1 MKPEDFTYFCKLI
14 LDRTGLVLGSDKA
27 YLIDS
32 RLTPVA
38 RKHKLAGLDALA
50 TALRQGRDTALLNDF
65 TDALMTNE
73 SFFFRDGKPFEQFKQ
88 VVLPRLLASRAQKRQ
103 IRIWSA
109 ACSTG
114 QEAYSLAML
123 LKEESAKLQGW
134 KVEIIGTDISHEV
147 LARAQA
153 GTYTQFEVQR
163 GLPIQ
168 LLVKY
173 FKQDGDKWHLVPELR
188 SMVQF
193 REFNLMGEMGS
204 LGGFDVVFCR
214 NVLIYFDQAT
224 KINVLDRLGRAIAG
238 DGYLVLGAAET
249 VVGLTD
255 SFKTLPD
262 LRGLYAPNVRPTEPQ
277 VLAGERPLPRLVAMN
292 GGR

>member
-1 MKPEDFTYFCKLI
+1 MKPEDFSYFCKLI

-50 TALRQGRDTALLNDF
+50 TALRQGRDTALLHDF

-88 VVLPRLLASRAQKRQ
+88 VVLPRLLTSRAQKRH

-123 LKEESAKLQGW
+123 LKEEAPKLHGW
-134 KVEIIGTDISHEV
+134 TVEIIGTDISREV
-147 LARAQA
+147 LARAEA
-153 GTYTQFEVQR
+153 GIYTQFEVQR

-188 SMVQF
+188 GMVQF
-193 REFNLMGEMGS
+193 REFNLLGELGS
-204 LGGFDVVFCR
+204 LGHFDVVFCR
-214 NVLIYFDQAT
+214 NVLIYFDQPTKT
-224 KINVLDRLGRAIAG
+224 KILDRISRILPVDGILYLGG
-238 DGYLVLGAAET
+238 AET
-249 VVGLTD
+249 VLGVSDRFEPVTGH
-255 SFKTLPD
+255 
-262 LRGLYAPNVRPTEPQ
+262 RGLYSVASGSPTASFPT
-277 VLAGERPLPRLVAMN
+277 LAQAATA
-292 GGR
+292 

>member
-1 MKPEDFTYFCKLI
+1 MKPEDFAYFCKLI

-50 TALRQGRDTALLNDF
+50 TALRQGRDTALLHDF

-88 VVLPRLLASRAQKRQ
+88 VVLPRLLTSRAQKRH

-123 LKEESAKLQGW
+123 LKEEGLKLQGW

-147 LARAQA
+147 LARAAA

-168 LLVKY
+168 MLVKY

-188 SMVQF
+188 AMVQF
-193 REFNLMGEMGS
+193 REFNLLGELGS
-204 LGGFDVVFCR
+204 LGHFDVVFCR
-214 NVLIYFDQAT
+214 NVLIYFDQPTKT
-224 KINVLDRLGRAIAG
+224 KILDRISRVLPADGILYLGG
-238 DGYLVLGAAET
+238 AET
-249 VVGLTD
+249 VLGVSDRFEPVSGH
-255 SFKTLPD
+255 
-262 LRGLYAPNVRPTEPQ
+262 RGLYAVTNGAPTTSFPTFTAQ
-277 VLAGERPLPRLVAMN
+277 AATG
-292 GGR
+292 